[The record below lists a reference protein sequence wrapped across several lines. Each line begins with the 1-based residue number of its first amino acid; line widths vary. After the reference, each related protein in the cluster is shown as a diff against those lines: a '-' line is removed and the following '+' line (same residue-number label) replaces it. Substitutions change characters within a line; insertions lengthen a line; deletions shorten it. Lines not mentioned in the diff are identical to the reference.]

1 MRRTTISIIALG
13 LAVLVPAAAADARSP
28 VTRVEV
34 SAAAHQIADQAAA
47 QLENHSATGVEVL
60 TSGAARIDRSRT
72 SVGNY
77 LRFGKFRMGASFA
90 LFGTNTVNGTAHT
103 LWCIGNIE
111 VVRRATGPAR
121 VSANVTCPVS

>member
-1 MRRTTISIIALG
+1 MRRTTISTIALG
-13 LAVLVPAAAADARSP
+13 LAVLVPTAAAEAREP

-47 QLENHSATGVEVL
+47 ELEDHSATGVEAL
-60 TSGAARIDRSRT
+60 TNGSARIDRSRT

-90 LFGTNTVNGTAHT
+90 LFGTNTVDGTAHT

-111 VVRRATGPAR
+111 VVRRATGPSR